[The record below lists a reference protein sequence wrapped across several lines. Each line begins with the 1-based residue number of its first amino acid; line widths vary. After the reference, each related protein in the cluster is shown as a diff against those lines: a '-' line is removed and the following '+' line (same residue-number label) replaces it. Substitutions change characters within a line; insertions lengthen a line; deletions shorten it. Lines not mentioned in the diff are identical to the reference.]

1 MAKNSSTKK
10 APVRRVIRKI
20 ENSSAINVKDIDYK
34 NVSILKKFIGAREK
48 IMSKK
53 DSGLS
58 AKKQRKLQVEIKKAR
73 IMGLLPFT
81 DRHALS

>member
-1 MAKNSSTKK
+1 MAKSTAKK
-10 APVRRVIRKI
+10 PIVKKVVRKI
-20 ENSSAINVKDIDYK
+20 EDSSVISVFDIDYK

-48 IMSKK
+48 IMSRK

-58 AKKQRKLQVEIKKAR
+58 AKKQRKLQAEIKKAR